1 MSETAAKNVIE
12 GYTEAW
18 TRGDLAK
25 ARTYLADDLK
35 FEGSIFSF
43 SIADDL
49 IAALKGFPDIL
60 ERIDVHRRL
69 FDDRG
74 GVLLYDCVTTGP
86 VGVIRHAEFFEVEDG
101 KITEIRLVFDAT
113 ELRKFLG
120 D

>member
-1 MSETAAKNVIE
+1 MSAAAAQKAIE

-18 TRGDLAK
+18 TQGDLQR
-25 ARTYLADDLK
+25 ARSYLADDLR

-43 SIADDL
+43 SNADDL
-49 IAALKGFPDIL
+49 IAALKGFPDML
-60 ERIDVHRRL
+60 ERIDVRRRF
-69 FDDRG
+69 FDDG
-74 GVLLYDCVTTGP
+74 GGALIYDCVTTGP